1 VPADDE
7 FTALD
12 EFRAELLVHC
22 YRMLGSAEEA
32 EDVVQ
37 ETYLRAWRSYAGF
50 EGRSSARTWL
60 YRIATNACL
69 TAIERRGRRPLP
81 SGLGGPSDDPAA
93 PVPGPPEMPWLR
105 PLPDALLAA
114 EHLDPAAVTASRAG
128 VRLAMVAALQYL
140 PARQRAVLI
149 LRDVLN
155 WPAAQVADLL
165 DTTTTAVNS
174 GLRRARAQMAR
185 ALPAEEEVAEPAE
198 PDLRALL
205 DRFAAAFE
213 DGDVTA
219 LAALLREDVALEMP
233 PLATWF
239 SGREAVLGFVSSN
252 LGATAGRTRLVPAA
266 ANGQPA
272 FAAYL
277 RQADGVYRAHAMI
290 VLTLTGALITRIVIF
305 LEPTL
310 FRLFGLARELAPG
323 ESGDCRWSTSL
334 GPPKAA
340 ATEQAGEDGNVNR
353 ERGADCERPR
363 RPPEDRCN
371 ADPGVDR
378 SLCHVP

>member
-1 VPADDE
+1 MFGVGAIDLLGATVAVNDE

-12 EFRAELLVHC
+12 EFRSELLVHC

-81 SGLGGPSDDPAA
+81 SGLGGPSEDPAA
-93 PVPGPPEMPWLR
+93 PLAGPPEVPWLR
-105 PLPDALLAA
+105 PLPDSLLAA
-114 EHLDPAAVTASRAG
+114 EKLDPAAVTASRAG

-155 WPAAQVADLL
+155 WPAAEVADLL

-174 GLRRARAQMAR
+174 GLRRARAQIAR
-185 ALPAEEEVAEPAE
+185 VLPAEDEVAEPDE

-213 DGDVTA
+213 DGDW
-219 LAALLREDVALEMP
+219 P
-233 PLATWF
+233 PW
-239 SGREAVLGFVSSN
+239 R
-252 LGATAGRTRLVPAA
+252 
-266 ANGQPA
+266 
-272 FAAYL
+272 
-277 RQADGVYRAHAMI
+277 H
-290 VLTLTGALITRIVIF
+290 
-305 LEPTL
+305 
-310 FRLFGLARELAPG
+310 
-323 ESGDCRWSTSL
+323 
-334 GPPKAA
+334 
-340 ATEQAGEDGNVNR
+340 
-353 ERGADCERPR
+353 
-363 RPPEDRCN
+363 
-371 ADPGVDR
+371 
-378 SLCHVP
+378 